1 MLGAMDVWS
10 TKEGPPVADAARA
23 ASSSGVGS
31 KDGLWERWLRK
42 WPEFLSGMITVD
54 AASVA
59 KEG

>member
-1 MLGAMDVWS
+1 M
-10 TKEGPPVADAARA
+10 ADAARA

-59 KEG
+59 REG